1 MPQAL
6 ADYAD
11 VRTAVVALGTFDGVH
26 LGHQALLN
34 EARRQA
40 KRRGARSLALTF
52 SQPPGRYLGR
62 SKPLLLPASLK
73 YGLLERFVDRAVVA
87 DFPDVAWMPPE
98 QFVWDVLLG
107 RLRIEGVVVGWDHRF
122 GKDRAGD
129 AALLRTLGK
138 RRGFEVFELGPLSV
152 AGAPVSSTRVRG
164 LIRDGHIAAA
174 QALLGRPP
182 LLRGRVVRGEG
193 IGRALGYPTA
203 NLLLDAAY
211 ALPAQGIFAGLAC
224 LDGAPHPA
232 ALYVGNRP
240 TFAGDGQ
247 HVEAHLLDGPY
258 PDLYG
263 RDLLVHLTHKL
274 RDDATFADADALRAQ
289 IARDVAAAREA
300 LASADLGAYR
310 ETPCPEAGRAGG

>member
-11 VRTAVVALGTFDGVH
+11 VRTAVVALGNFDGVH

-40 KRRGARSLALTF
+40 KRRGARCLALTF

-87 DFPDVAWMPPE
+87 DFPDVAWMPPD
-98 QFVWDVLLG
+98 QFVRDVLLG
-107 RLRIEGVVVGWDHRF
+107 RLRSEGVVVGWDHRF

-129 AALLRTLGK
+129 AALLKTLGEDW
-138 RRGFEVFELGPLSV
+138 GFEVFELGPLTV
-152 AGAPVSSTRVRG
+152 DGAPVSSTRVRE
-164 LIRDGHIAAA
+164 LIQRGDIPAA
-174 QALLGRPP
+174 QALLGGPP

-193 IGRALGYPTA
+193 VGRKLGYPTA
-203 NLLLDAAY
+203 NLALDAAY
-211 ALPAQGIFAGLAC
+211 ALPEQGIFAGLAC
-224 LDGAPHPA
+224 LDGAPRPA
-232 ALYVGNRP
+232 ALYVGKRP
-240 TFAGDGQ
+240 TFAGEGQ
-247 HVEAHLLDGPY
+247 HVEVHLLDGPH

-263 RDLLVHLTHKL
+263 RDLLVHITHKL
-274 RDDATFADADALRAQ
+274 RDDAAFAGPDALRTQ
-289 IARDVAAAREA
+289 IARDVADARAAIP
-300 LASADLGAYR
+300 SADLGLYR
-310 ETPCPEAGRAGG
+310 KTPCPEGVEG